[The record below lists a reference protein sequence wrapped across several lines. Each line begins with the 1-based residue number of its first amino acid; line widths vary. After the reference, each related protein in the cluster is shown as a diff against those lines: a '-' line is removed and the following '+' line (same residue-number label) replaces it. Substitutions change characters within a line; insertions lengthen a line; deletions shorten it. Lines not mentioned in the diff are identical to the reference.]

1 MQAPGLPPMQPR
13 PHSALLS
20 TPLFL
25 RAASSQRRP
34 VPALSGTH
42 PCWLSGVGSLLPFL
56 LVFWPLL
63 LPCLWLPLCLRYH
76 FVASSFLVFSLSGSS
91 FSKMVFFSP
100 SPQDSLSPPGT
111 LPDSVHSFPFYFLWF
126 SLYLVQS
133 LWPSLSLPQRS
144 KLRRC
149 FTEKDRE

>member
-1 MQAPGLPPMQPR
+1 MRWPSVLFQVPSGKAPGLPPVQPR
-13 PHSALLS
+13 PHSPLPI

-25 RAASSQRRP
+25 RAASSQCRP
-34 VPALSGTH
+34 VPALSGTP

-63 LPCLWLPLCLRYH
+63 LPCLWLPLCLQYH

-100 SPQDSLSPPGT
+100 SPQDSLSSRDPPR
-111 LPDSVHSFPFYFLWF
+111 LCAQF
-126 SLYLVQS
+126 SILLSLV
-133 LWPSLSLPQRS
+133 LSLPS
-144 KLRRC
+144 SVSLA
-149 FTEKDRE
+149 FTLFTTEK